1 MVKNLPAVA
10 DPGSILGSGRSPGE
24 GNSYP
29 LQYGNSCPL
38 QYSCLENSMDRE
50 EPGGLQS
57 MGSRRVGH
65 DWVTNTFTFFWW
77 ARIPHASQT
86 KKKKKTKPENRNNI
100 AINSIKTL
108 KMIHIKNLFKNNK
121 QCLFLMCPTC
131 SPWEACFPL
140 FICNL
145 SFPSCQ
151 HLQHSPGVSFIEFNK
166 HSAWPSQHCP
176 SFPTACHV
184 NLVLCKWLLYSSP
197 LSLKD
202 D

>member
-1 MVKNLPAVA
+1 MGYSLW
-10 DPGSILGSGRSPGE
+10 DLEELDMTEWLTLSLSFGELGSHMLYRP
-24 GNSYP
+24 
-29 LQYGNSCPL
+29 
-38 QYSCLENSMDRE
+38 
-50 EPGGLQS
+50 
-57 MGSRRVGH
+57 
-65 DWVTNTFTFFWW
+65 
-77 ARIPHASQT
+77 

-108 KMIHIKNLFKNNK
+108 KMVHIKNLFKNNKNKK

-131 SPWEACFPL
+131 SPWEACFLL